1 MTKIISVDY
10 LVGKEFTKVEQEKD
24 ETIIFHS
31 KNGDIIEMYHSQY
44 CCEYVHIEDIN
55 GNLEWLENTPII
67 QALEKTNSY
76 EYIGQEDDKPES
88 FTYTFY
94 TLRTKKGSVDI
105 RWFGES
111 NGYYSEGVDFW
122 LTSKKDLEDLQND

>member
-1 MTKIISVDY
+1 MTEIEISLDY
-10 LVGKEFTKVEQEKD
+10 LVGKQFTKVEQEKD
-24 ETIIFHS
+24 EKIIFHTE
-31 KNGDIIEMYHSQY
+31 NGDIIEMYHSQD

-67 QALEKTNSY
+67 HALKKTNSS
-76 EYIGQEDDKPES
+76 EYLGKEDDEPES

-111 NGYYSEGVDFW
+111 NGYYSESVDCW
-122 LTSKKDLEDLQND
+122 LSSEKGEND